1 MGSNQVD
8 EDGQYLQQVVQE
20 KEGAEEGLEGTLS
33 LIDIPALSPTL
44 SPT

>member
-8 EDGQYLQQVVQE
+8 EEGQYLQVVQE